1 VRFDDV
7 IEALKRVDGEIAVQ
21 PRYAKLMSRGRRWK
35 DLYGGGRDG
44 RFAFDEACHVRKEMD
59 QAQKSAR
66 TRKASARTRCTRSKP
81 TSPARRG
88 RDRCRPNEAAGRR
101 WRPCSAVNGG
111 HDVWTIAVCVRGLAF
126 VDGRGFR
133 ALSLRG

>member
-1 VRFDDV
+1 MRFDDV

-81 TSPARRG
+81 TALLEEAVIAAAQMKRQGGDGG
-88 RDRCRPNEAAGRR
+88 RVPQ
-101 WRPCSAVNGG
+101 
-111 HDVWTIAVCVRGLAF
+111 
-126 VDGRGFR
+126 
-133 ALSLRG
+133 